1 MVYLASGLALL
12 TDGVDRNF
20 GFEGIQSLGHEACR
34 SSLRKLNLHGCFR
47 VSKVALKSIAS
58 MVNLK
63 SLTLSNCKSLCVDS
77 LICIFRKC
85 IHLAYLS
92 FAGCGECISDSV
104 LIAVGENLSQLK
116 FLDASDCPKLTRSA
130 LKGLSLCKHL
140 EHLNISGCK
149 RICDEAI
156 LGLGEGHFEP
166 GIVELHL
173 NRCPKL
179 SNIAVTW
186 ITDSFLDANG
196 VVSIRTLALK
206 GTK

>member
-1 MVYLASGLALL
+1 M
-12 TDGVDRNF
+12 DRNF

-63 SLTLSNCKSLCVDS
+63 SLTLSNCKSLCSDS

-85 IHLAYLS
+85 IHLVYLS

-104 LIAVGENLSQLK
+104 LIAIGENLSQLK

-130 LKGLSLCKHL
+130 LKGLSLCKHI

-186 ITDSFLDANG
+186 ITDSFLDASG
-196 VVSIRTLALK
+196 LVSIRTLALK